1 MTCLYGDRDED
12 KGQSGYERRA
22 GHPLHERRFNLQGF
36 TTKAW
41 NDFCKDGCNHQKK
54 CGESAASENKWT
66 ITVNAL
72 RIAKTRSQPRATET
86 YRIIHFNFLT
96 EPIRYEQ
103 SHL

>member
-41 NDFCKDGCNHQKK
+41 NDFCKDGCNLTIPSMILLRK
-54 CGESAASENKWT
+54 SSEGGCKRRKRSEGQDCKANKT
-66 ITVNAL
+66 
-72 RIAKTRSQPRATET
+72 
-86 YRIIHFNFLT
+86 
-96 EPIRYEQ
+96 
-103 SHL
+103 